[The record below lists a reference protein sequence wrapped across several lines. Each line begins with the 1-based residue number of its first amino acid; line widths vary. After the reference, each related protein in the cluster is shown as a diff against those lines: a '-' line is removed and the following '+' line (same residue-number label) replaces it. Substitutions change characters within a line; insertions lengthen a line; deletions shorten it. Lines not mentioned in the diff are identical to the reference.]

1 MATRR
6 PYPPSDHFDGRH
18 FNNGRGVEAGQ
29 SFAKVPRMMLSRR
42 TAWPRHVDTPTRQP
56 SARGDA
62 AAAVT
67 FIGHSTF
74 LIQTAAGNII
84 TDPVYSRCAGP
95 FGRLG
100 PRRVREPAV
109 RFDDLPPIST
119 ILLSH
124 CHYDHCD
131 LPTLRRLVQR
141 FDPLVVTA
149 LGNGDLLEKVGANK
163 VEEIDWWETEKTSP
177 FAVTATPARHFS
189 ARTGFDKNRRL
200 WCGFT
205 FNAGQRRIYFA
216 GDTAYGSFFADIPR
230 RIGPIDLALIP
241 IGAYEPRWFMEV
253 VHMNP
258 AESVRAHLDVGSRQS
273 IAMHFGTFQLTTEG
287 IDEPVETLRKELGSR
302 GIAHEDFRAL
312 GFGESFMLL

>member
-1 MATRR
+1 MKH
-6 PYPPSDHFDGRH
+6 SDHFDGRH
-18 FNNGRGVEAGQ
+18 FSNPNGVEAGQ

-42 TAWPRHVDTPTRQP
+42 VKWPSHVETPTKKP
-56 SARGDA
+56 EPRGDA

-74 LIQTAAGNII
+74 LIQTAAGNVI
-84 TDPVYSRCAGP
+84 TDPIYSRHAGP

-109 RFDDLPPIST
+109 LFDDLPPISM

-131 LPTLRRLVQR
+131 LPTLRRLIER

-149 LGNGDLLEKVGANK
+149 LGNGDLLKRVGATK
-163 VEEIDWWETEKTSP
+163 VEELDWWDTVKTSR
-177 FAVTATPARHFS
+177 FSVTATPARHFS

-205 FNAGQRRIYFA
+205 FNAGERRIYFA
-216 GDTAYGSFFADIPR
+216 GDTAYASFFKDIPS
-230 RIGPIDLALIP
+230 RIGPVDLALIP

-258 AESVRAHLDVGSRQS
+258 AESVQAHLDVRARQS

-287 IDEPVETLRKELGSR
+287 IDEPVEKLREECRSHGVP
-302 GIAHEDFRAL
+302 GEAFRAL
-312 GFGESFMLL
+312 GFGESFLLP